1 MPHLK
6 NFGEL
11 EAIVADIKLANGWT
25 VEVLDYTPYPG
36 WQDEQTGPR
45 IWLLRVRC
53 DDDRCND
60 SGEPMVWT
68 GRKWFISRHSTV
80 SEVVQ
85 TALKAVLTAAE
96 HELREQFTYQ
106 GVRVFDPHMDL
117 PQVVERS
124 VRPPIFHHQV

>member
-1 MPHLK
+1 MPLK
-6 NFGEL
+6 NF
-11 EAIVADIKLANGWT
+11 EALKAIIEDIKLANGWRL
-25 VEVLDYTPYPG
+25 EVVDYSLDAVR
-36 WQDEQTGPR
+36 D
-45 IWLLRVRC
+45 IWFIRVRC

-60 SGEPMVWT
+60 SGEPMSWT
-68 GRKWFISRHSTV
+68 GRKWYVSPFSTV

-85 TALKAVLTAAE
+85 TALAAVLMAAE

-124 VRPPIFHHQV
+124 VRDAPNP

>member
-1 MPHLK
+1 MTLK
-6 NFGEL
+6 NFEAL
-11 EAIVADIKLANGWT
+11 KAIVADILLANGWR
-25 VEVLDYTPYPG
+25 VEVLARPVY
-36 WQDEQTGPR
+36 GP
-45 IWLLRVRC
+45 IAGPTFWFLRVRC

-60 SGEPMVWT
+60 SGEPRAWT
-68 GRKWFISRHSTV
+68 GRKWFISQHSTV

-117 PQVVERS
+117 PKVVERS
-124 VRPPIFHHQV
+124 VRDAPSP